1 MINLQLLDNG
11 LGVLVGLGLAAQVAG
26 ESLALGK
33 SVEDGLL
40 NLVGVLVEAHV
51 TEHHDG
57 RKEQGSRVGES
68 LALDIRGGTVDGLE
82 DGALV
87 TNVAGGGKTKT
98 TDETGAHVG
107 ENVTVEVRHDKD
119 LVVVRERV
127 GDHLQARVVEELSIE
142 LNVGEVLGNI
152 VGDLEEETVGHLHDG
167 GLVDNADLLAA
178 DGLGVLESETE
189 DTLASLAGDELDA
202 LDDTIDNN
210 VLDTRVLALGVL
222 TDQDGVDAIVG
233 SLVASDRAAGSE
245 VGEEVEGTTKSKVQG
260 DVAFAD
266 GSLRHLVRSDPQKPT
281 FTC

>member
-1 MINLQLLDNG
+1 
-11 LGVLVGLGLAAQVAG
+11 
-26 ESLALGK
+26 
-33 SVEDGLL
+33 
-40 NLVGVLVEAHV
+40 V

-57 RKEQGSRVGES
+57 RKEEGSRVGES

-87 TNVAGGGKTKT
+87 TNVAGGGETKT

-119 LVVVRERV
+119 LVVVGKRV
-127 GDHLQARVVEELSIE
+127 GDHLEAGVVEELSIE

-167 GLVDNADLLAA
+167 GLVDDADLLAA

-189 DTLASLAGDELDA
+189 DTLTSLAGDELDA

-222 TDQDGVDAIVG
+222 TD
-233 SLVASDRAAGSE
+233 
-245 VGEEVEGTTKSKVQG
+245 
-260 DVAFAD
+260 
-266 GSLRHLVRSDPQKPT
+266 
-281 FTC
+281 